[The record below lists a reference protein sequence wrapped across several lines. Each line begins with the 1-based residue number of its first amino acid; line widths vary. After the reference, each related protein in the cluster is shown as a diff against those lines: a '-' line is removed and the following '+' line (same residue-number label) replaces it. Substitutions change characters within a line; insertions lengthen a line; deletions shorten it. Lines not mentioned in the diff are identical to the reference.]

1 MVKVKK
7 ETTRSDTSKKAAPS
21 KNKLKTE
28 RQREYTKYL
37 RSKQF
42 KEVKDIVYARQG
54 GICPICGEVIDA
66 EHPGTCH
73 HQNYKYAGMGGEI
86 EAAHCVYLH
95 IWHHQAEHRAK
106 QSFSIY
112 SVLNDRNDPAPEN
125 HSDLAEAIRRE
136 REYYKKKKE

>member
-21 KNKLKTE
+21 KNKLKML

-54 GICPICGEVIDA
+54 G
-66 EHPGTCH
+66 
-73 HQNYKYAGMGGEI
+73 M
-86 EAAHCVYLH
+86 
-95 IWHHQAEHRAK
+95 
-106 QSFSIY
+106 
-112 SVLNDRNDPAPEN
+112 
-125 HSDLAEAIRRE
+125 
-136 REYYKKKKE
+136 

>member
-21 KNKLKTE
+21 KNKLKML

-54 GICPICGEVIDA
+54 GICPICGELIDA
-66 EHPGTCH
+66 AHPGSAH
-73 HQNYKYAGMGGEI
+73 HRSYKYAGMGEEI
-86 EAAHCVYLH
+86 EANDVVYIHSEEH
-95 IWHHQAEHRAK
+95 ISIHRNK
-106 QSFSIY
+106 KSYSKYSI
-112 SVLNDRNDPAPEN
+112 LNDRNRPVDEN
-125 HSDLAEAIRRE
+125 HSDLAEAIRKE
-136 REYYKKKKE
+136 RESYKKK